1 MKKIHL
7 PLGALLALSIF
18 TACGNNEPAATT
30 ETTTETTTTT
40 EPAVKEVTL
49 NVTGDDQMK
58 FNTTELR
65 VKPGQQVTIILKN
78 IGKLPKESMGH
89 NLVILQP
96 YTDIEDFSKKAQ
108 SAGLDK
114 DYIPE
119 SEAEKIVIH
128 TKLLGAGESDTITF
142 TAPDEGEY
150 DFICSFPGHHMSMK
164 GKFIVAP

>member
-7 PLGALLALSIF
+7 PLGALLALSIL
-18 TACGNNEPAATT
+18 TACGNNEPAANTT
-30 ETTTETTTTT
+30 ETTTETTA

-49 NVTGDDQMK
+49 NVTGNDQMK
-58 FNTTELR
+58 FSTTELR
-65 VKPGQQVTIILKN
+65 VKPGQKVTIVLQN
-78 IGKLPKESMGH
+78 VGTLSKESMGH

-96 YTDIEDFSKKAQ
+96 YTDIEDFAKKAQ

-114 DYIPE
+114 GYIPE

-128 TKLLGAGESDTITF
+128 TKLLGPGETDTITF